1 VPSLKS
7 DVFRLD
13 SVGPVTGA
21 ATDLWNI
28 LHDGTIAQIRG
39 KVPGDIR
46 LRIEIEYLRDM
57 FSPPGHSI
65 YVTLTNCR
73 RMQLMAPPKKARRA
87 LSEKSVTILSAKKSD
102 DGDIVVNSTEGD
114 LVLEY
119 DSFKLE
125 LDSGEAISLE
135 QLAQASKQYWE
146 TLAREHPWAWP
157 GCLLTLLVLGVAFV
171 WFIKTLFG

>member
-1 VPSLKS
+1 
-7 DVFRLD
+7 
-13 SVGPVTGA
+13 
-21 ATDLWNI
+21 
-28 LHDGTIAQIRG
+28 
-39 KVPGDIR
+39 
-46 LRIEIEYLRDM
+46 M

-87 LSEKSVTILSAKKSD
+87 LSEKSVTILSAKSG
-102 DGDIVVNSTEGD
+102 DGDIVVNSTGGN

-119 DSFKLE
+119 DSFELE

-146 TLAREHPWAWP
+146 TLKREHPWAWP
-157 GCLLTLLVLGVAFV
+157 GCLLALFVLIIGLV
-171 WFIKTLFG
+171 WFIKTLFW

>member
-1 VPSLKS
+1 
-7 DVFRLD
+7 
-13 SVGPVTGA
+13 VGPVTGA
-21 ATDLWNI
+21 AGDLWNI

-46 LRIEIEYLRDM
+46 LRIEIEYLRNM
-57 FSPPGHSI
+57 FPPPGQSI

-73 RMQLMAPPKKARRA
+73 RMQLMASPKKAKRA
-87 LSEKSVTILSAKKSD
+87 LSEKSVTILSAKGD
-102 DGDIVVNSTEGD
+102 DGGIVVRSTEGD

-119 DSFKLE
+119 DSFELE

-146 TLAREHPWAWP
+146 TLASEHPWAWP
-157 GCLLTLLVLGVAFV
+157 GCLLTLLVLVIGLA
-171 WFIKTLFG
+171 WFIKTLFW